1 MNKRTFVKLFA
12 VAIAYPEVMRRLAWA
27 GQERLRN
34 WAGKIEY
41 STNRLQTST
50 SLDQV
55 RDYVKTQNK
64 MKVLGT
70 RHCFNNIADSK
81 DAFLSLKPMDNVI
94 AIDPAKRTVTVAA
107 VSRMDSCAHIS
118 TARGLRFTISPRY
131 PISPSRVHA
140 VRQPTAPVRK
150 TGTWRRPRPGWK

>member
-1 MNKRTFVKLFA
+1 MMSAAPFSMWAMAEKQRLTNWAGNLTYSTDRVSEAGSVEQVRTFV
-12 VAIAYPEVMRRLAWA
+12 R
-27 GQERLRN
+27 GQEKL
-34 WAGKIEY
+34 
-41 STNRLQTST
+41 
-50 SLDQV
+50 
-55 RDYVKTQNK
+55 
-64 MKVLGT
+64 KVLGT

>member
-118 TARGLRFTISPRY
+118 TARGLRFTILRRCPTSPWRA
-131 PISPSRVHA
+131 HA
-140 VRQPTAPVRK
+140 L
-150 TGTWRRPRPGWK
+150 RPRMALARRTVTWQRRRRRWN